1 MNVFKRV
8 LILFASGPTGR
19 PRRAEALGIEEKNF
33 ADPWYCYSLSFFYGR
48 ENLENEGKNEFL

>member
-1 MNVFKRV
+1 MNVLKRV
-8 LILFASGPTGR
+8 LIPFASGHARLGLPV
-19 PRRAEALGIEEKNF
+19 EALGIEEKNF